1 MQALVVL
8 GMIYAASGLAIS
20 LVSHVLSIFG
30 YTPGGQTLFF
40 ALHIG
45 IFPVFGFM
53 MLLYGQRML
62 ATTDRRAA
70 EELML
75 SGCPRWMRLMVRG
88 FTIYTGVNFAIF
100 ILLMMVRGDPNTGNG
115 VPPEVWRG
123 FSGHWM
129 LFYAV
134 PLAALTTVY
143 TKGIANLQPKCPL
156 GHDVGLADKFCP
168 TCGSAIDK
176 S

>member
-1 MQALVVL
+1 MQALVLL
-8 GMIYAASGLAIS
+8 GMICAACGLAIS

-45 IFPVFGFM
+45 IFPIFGFM
-53 MLLYGQRML
+53 ALLYGQRMW

-70 EELML
+70 EDLML
-75 SGCPRWMRLMVRG
+75 SGCPHWMRLVIRG
-88 FTIYTGVNFAIF
+88 LTIYTGVNFVIF
-100 ILLMMVRGDPNTGNG
+100 IVLTMMRGTHNASDG

-134 PLAALTTVY
+134 PLAALVTVY
-143 TKGIANLQPKCPL
+143 NKGVANLQPKCPL
-156 GHDVGLADKFCP
+156 GHNVGLSDKFCP
-168 TCGSAIDK
+168 TCGRAIDRK
-176 S
+176 